1 MNKRTGFCLIALLVA
16 ALIGC
21 RQESGPD
28 GFTADGIVI
37 YYGKIILNNTETKVL
52 ADRAIQLRAI
62 VLPSGDAVS
71 WSTSNANA
79 VTVNETGR
87 IRTGLTSGGTALITA
102 ESKVTPGLKAQVTFH
117 VVDAR

>member
-1 MNKRTGFCLIALLVA
+1 MNKRTGFGLIVLLAVISA
-16 ALIGC
+16 GC
-21 RQESGPD
+21 DLESDVD
-28 GFTADGIVI
+28 GFAADGIVI
-37 YYGKIILNNTETKVL
+37 YYGKTILNNTETQIL
-52 ADRAIQLRAI
+52 ADRMIQLRAI

-87 IRTGLTSGGTALITA
+87 IRTSLTSGGTAVITA
-102 ESKVTPGLKAQVTFH
+102 ESKINPGLKARIIFH